1 MRARTRLFSD
11 SSYPASRMDMVEMI
25 GRLPLDALARS
36 RVPDDLETVRRR
48 ADKATPRQAR
58 SSRRAIE
65 EVWRCAEALYR
76 SGTQPGLQLCV
87 RRRGEVA
94 LHRSLGHA
102 RGNAPRQ
109 PAGERAVVMT
119 PSTPVN
125 AFSASKSVT
134 AMLVHKLEEDGRLR
148 LDDAVQDHI
157 PAFGRRGKEAITIR
171 QILTHRAGIPDL
183 PDGGLDLDLLAQ
195 PERLLDLLCDL
206 EPRSA
211 PGAKPAYHAI
221 SGGFVLGEV
230 IQRVTGG
237 SVRDLAA
244 RTVREPLGLEWFHY
258 GVDTADLERVARNAS
273 TGPLP
278 PPPISWLL
286 KRTLGT
292 DLRELIQ
299 LSNDPRFLTAV
310 VPSANLFTTAGD
322 IARFY
327 QCLLDGGELEG
338 VRVFEEET
346 VERALAAH
354 GPPACDGNLILPMR
368 YSPGFML
375 GSDTLSLYGWNHPRA
390 FGHLGF
396 SNVICWADP
405 DRDLVVALLTTGKPV
420 FSAHVVRLA
429 QLIASIHDAFP
440 PIGPRR
446 TRKRARGA
454 SDSP

>member
-1 MRARTRLFSD
+1 
-11 SSYPASRMDMVEMI
+11 MI
-25 GRLPLDALARS
+25 GRLPLEALARS
-36 RVPDDLETVRRR
+36 RVPDELETVRRR
-48 ADKATPRQAR
+48 ANEATPRQAR

-76 SGTQPGLQLCV
+76 TGTQPGLQLCI

-102 RGNAPRQ
+102 RGNAPQ
-109 PAGERAVVMT
+109 ELADERAVVMT

-125 AFSASKSVT
+125 AFSASKSAT
-134 AMLVHKLEEDGRLR
+134 AMLLHKLEEEGRLR
-148 LDDAVQDHI
+148 LDDPVQDHI
-157 PAFGRRGKEAITIR
+157 PAFGRHGKEAITIR

-183 PDGGLDLDLLAQ
+183 PEGGLDLDLLAQ
-195 PERLLDLLCDL
+195 PEHLLELLCDL

-230 IQRVTGG
+230 IRRVTGE
-237 SVRDLAA
+237 SVREFAA

-258 GVDTADLERVARNAS
+258 GVDAADIERVARNAY
-273 TGPLP
+273 TGPVPL
-278 PPPISWLL
+278 PPISWLL

-292 DLRELIQ
+292 DLPELIE

-322 IARFY
+322 VARFY
-327 QCLLDGGELEG
+327 QCLLDGGELDG
-338 VRVFEEET
+338 VRVFAQET
-346 VERALAAH
+346 VARAIAGH

-396 SNVICWADP
+396 SNVLCWADP

-420 FSAHVVRLA
+420 ISTHVVRLI
-429 QLIASIHDAFP
+429 QLVASIHDAFP
-440 PIGPRR
+440 PIGSR
-446 TRKRARGA
+446 RARKSAGGV
-454 SDSP
+454 SVSR